1 MFKLSL
7 KRYASLLFFQMV
19 FLFVDL
25 GINSFSYLARGDK
38 VSIIFLFLAQDV
50 CLILSLTAIIF
61 SLYSTYVYQAGMAH
75 LLHEKFR
82 VPLLVAMAYFLL
94 CISLHAWQI
103 IDHNKSPYLFQW
115 PKALTALFI
124 VQRLFSPLY
133 YYLYKRSALKMSDPR
148 YYENLDWIAS
158 QLAIK

>member
-7 KRYASLLFFQMV
+7 KRFASLLFFQLV
-19 FLFVDL
+19 FLCVDL

-50 CLILSLTAIIF
+50 CLILSFTAIIF

-75 LLHEKFR
+75 LLYEKFR
-82 VPLLVAMAYFLL
+82 VPLLVAMTYFLL
-94 CISLHAWQI
+94 CITLHTWQV

-124 VQRLFSPLY
+124 IQRLFSPLY

-148 YYENLDWIAS
+148 FYENLDWITS

>member
-7 KRYASLLFFQMV
+7 KRFASLLVFQLL
-19 FLFVDL
+19 FLCVDL

-38 VSIIFLFLAQDV
+38 IAIIFLFLAQDV
-50 CLILSLTAIIF
+50 CLILSLTGIIF

-75 LLHEKFR
+75 LLYEKFR
-82 VPLLVAMAYFLL
+82 VPLLVAMIYLL
-94 CISLHAWQI
+94 LSISLHTWQVV
-103 IDHNKSPYLFQW
+103 DHHKSPYLFQW

-133 YYLYKRSALKMSDPR
+133 YYFYKRSALKMSDPR
-148 YYENLDWIAS
+148 FYENLDWITS